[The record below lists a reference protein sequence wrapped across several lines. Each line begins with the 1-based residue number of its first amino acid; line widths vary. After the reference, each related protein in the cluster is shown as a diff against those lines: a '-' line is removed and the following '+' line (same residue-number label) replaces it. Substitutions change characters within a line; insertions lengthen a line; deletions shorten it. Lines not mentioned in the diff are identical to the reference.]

1 MQSAAIAIVVA
12 FVTLTSSSAISQ
24 QISSNPE
31 GEPKTQATV
40 NASVADAA
48 AAAAEA
54 VSAGI
59 SLDVLEQP
67 ADHIRG
73 PASASMEQICST
85 LETAASH
92 HELPVAFFAR
102 LIWQE
107 SRFRIDARSP
117 VGARGIAQ
125 FMPGTAE
132 WRGLADPLDPIESL
146 RKSADYLRELRNQFG
161 NLGLAAAA
169 YNGGSGRVQSWLKGR
184 GKMPRETRDYVRIV
198 TGSPIEEWR
207 AKDGMVPQAGRIPL
221 KVPCPA
227 MVAMASASEPDPV
240 VTKVREAAPVLA
252 VVSKP
257 SRRAKG
263 AESRS
268 RVRIAGNA
276 TPVLVVEETNRRGKG
291 AESRS
296 RVRIA
301 GNATPVLV
309 VEETNRRGKGAK
321 SRSHMRTAGNVAKAK
336 ADRVKPTARGRK
348 PAVASRRVPGR
359 GNTAMNDQQIE
370 RRAAR
375 L

>member
-1 MQSAAIAIVVA
+1 
-12 FVTLTSSSAISQ
+12 
-24 QISSNPE
+24 
-31 GEPKTQATV
+31 
-40 NASVADAA
+40 
-48 AAAAEA
+48 
-54 VSAGI
+54 
-59 SLDVLEQP
+59 VLEQP
-67 ADHIRG
+67 ADNIRG

-85 LETAASH
+85 LETAASN

-161 NLGLAAAA
+161 NLGFAAAA
-169 YNGGSGRVQSWLKGR
+169 YNGGSGRVQKWLKGR
-184 GKMPRETRDYVRIV
+184 GGMPRETRDYVRIV

-207 AKDGMVPQAGRIPL
+207 AKEGMVSQAGRIPL

-227 MVAMASASEPDPV
+227 LVAMAAGSEPDPMVKKEALPVRV
-240 VTKVREAAPVLA
+240 VESPQ
-252 VVSKP
+252 
-257 SRRAKG
+257 SRRVGKRHKRGPKLKAV
-263 AESRS
+263 AS
-268 RVRIAGNA
+268 
-276 TPVLVVEETNRRGKG
+276 LVVKERPAARSESGRRGTKS
-291 AESRS
+291 SRH
-296 RVRIA
+296 
-301 GNATPVLV
+301 GH
-309 VEETNRRGKGAK
+309 K
-321 SRSHMRTAGNVAKAK
+321 RT
-336 ADRVKPTARGRK
+336 
-348 PAVASRRVPGR
+348 VASRRMPGR